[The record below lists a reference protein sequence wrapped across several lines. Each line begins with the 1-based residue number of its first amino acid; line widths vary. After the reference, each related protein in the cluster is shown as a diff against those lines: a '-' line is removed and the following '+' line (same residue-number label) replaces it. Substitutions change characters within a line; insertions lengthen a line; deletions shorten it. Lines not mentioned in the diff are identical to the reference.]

1 MEIWLNGLTISFLT
15 LIWYSACKTPLEA
28 GFRTWW
34 PGLSTP
40 LLPHHSE
47 DGTFGILLIDWIRG
61 IQLSHPDLCWLS
73 NADSSKN
80 CLWLQEWLPLAI
92 GSGSVL
98 SRQRTWCSAITVT
111 AVILR
116 FPNAFR
122 PDVRHTELGLILE
135 LHESQSNFQ
144 EFKLRVIT
152 THIYKVLIW
161 ASCQAFYRNFLIRA
175 TLRGSYYHSHVTVAS
190 TEDPRG

>member
-1 MEIWLNGLTISFLT
+1 MFSLAHGNLAQLSHDFFFT
-15 LIWYSACKTPLEA
+15 LIWYSACKTQLDV
-28 GFRTWW
+28 GFQTWW

-47 DGTFGILLIDWIRG
+47 DGTFGILLIDWIRV

-80 CLWLQEWLPLAI
+80 CLWLQERLPLAI
-92 GSGSVL
+92 GSVSVL
-98 SRQRTWCSAITVT
+98 SRQRTWCSAIPVT

-122 PDVRHTELGLILE
+122 PDVRHTELGLIWSFMKANPISKNLNW
-135 LHESQSNFQ
+135 ES
-144 EFKLRVIT
+144 
-152 THIYKVLIW
+152 
-161 ASCQAFYRNFLIRA
+161 
-175 TLRGSYYHSHVTVAS
+175 
-190 TEDPRG
+190 